1 MTPQPVVIAK
11 LPPKIYL
18 SPYIEP
24 LNMRRAKE
32 MTDNLV
38 KQRATTRKIRETKK
52 YYNDILATF
61 S

>member
-11 LPPKIYL
+11 LPPNIYL

-24 LNMRRAKE
+24 LNMRRVKE
-32 MTDNLV
+32 MTDNLA
-38 KQRATTRKIRETKK
+38 KQSATTRKMREIKK
-52 YYNDILATF
+52 YYNNILATL